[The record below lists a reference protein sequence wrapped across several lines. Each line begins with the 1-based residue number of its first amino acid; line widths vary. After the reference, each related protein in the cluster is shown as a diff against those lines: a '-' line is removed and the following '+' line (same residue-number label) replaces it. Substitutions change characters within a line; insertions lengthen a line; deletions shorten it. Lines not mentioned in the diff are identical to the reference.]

1 MMKSW
6 WKLLLALLGIT
17 AVLTPTL
24 PTHEAGVQ
32 TAAAQTA
39 VDPRFGAVESF
50 WAPNEAA
57 ELGIGWDRI
66 LFYWNEIQ
74 PNGPGD
80 WNTLHVLEEWLVDA
94 NNNGRTIL
102 GLLKNTPNWATDGE
116 FASGVP
122 RGLYLPIDDPGNLWA
137 NYVRQVTRYYGP
149 RGVHNWIVWNEPDI
163 AAGVY
168 GYEFG
173 GSTQDYYQLVKVAY
187 QVIKQ
192 VDPTATVHLGG
203 MTYWHDPSFLRQYLN
218 VVVADP
224 EAAAND
230 YFFDVISLHIYFRPE
245 TMSTII
251 GNAFAVQSAL
261 GISPLKAVWVNET
274 NARPSQDPEWPV
286 QVQAFE
292 LDLEQQAWYIPQAFA
307 LGFYAGA
314 ARMGIY
320 KLVDVNMSPG
330 DESWGLIRP
339 YDFSRRP
346 AYYSYQT
353 TIKYLSGFTY
363 PVRRE
368 AGGNYFIVSFTRPQG
383 LTRVMWARYGSP
395 VSLRVP
401 ALAESAQLVDALGNV
416 TVVTAVNGAYEITL
430 EPARCAGEC
439 LIGGPPLFLV
449 EEGVAPEQVPT
460 APPPPPPTNA
470 PVLTTTVTI
479 TPTVAA
485 TATLTPT
492 ATATATFTPTPTK
505 TPTATT
511 APTETFTPTP
521 SPTMTATQLPTME
534 PTMPVDTAVTDQP
547 SPSSQASWWFIGGG
561 VLLAIFI
568 AVVPKLRRPPNDA

>member
-1 MMKSW
+1 MKSW
-6 WKLLLALLGIT
+6 WKLLLVLVGIT
-17 AVLTPTL
+17 AVLTPAL
-24 PTHEAGVQ
+24 PAQEAGVQ

-39 VDPRFGAVESF
+39 ADPRFGAVESF

-57 ELGIGWDRI
+57 DLNVGWDRV

-94 NNNGRTIL
+94 NNHGRTIL
-102 GLLKNTPNWATDGE
+102 GLLKNTPVWATDGE
-116 FASGVP
+116 PYSGVP
-122 RGLYLPIDDPGNLWA
+122 RGLYLPVDDPGNLWA
-137 NYVRQVTRYYGP
+137 NYVRRVATYYGP

-173 GSTQDYYQLVKVAY
+173 GSTEDYYQLVKVAY
-187 QVIKQ
+187 QVIKA
-192 VDPTATVHLGG
+192 VDPTATIHLGG
-203 MTYWHDPSFLRQYLN
+203 MTYWHDPGFMRRYLL
-218 VVVADP
+218 VATADP

-245 TMSTII
+245 TMQTII
-251 GNAFAVQSAL
+251 GNAFSAQVEA
-261 GISPLKAVWVNET
+261 GISPLKEVWVNET
-274 NARPSQDPEWPV
+274 NARPSEDPEWPV
-286 QVQAFE
+286 QVELFP

-320 KLVDVNMSPG
+320 KLVDVNMAPG

-346 AYYSYQT
+346 AYYAYQN

-368 AGGNYFIVSFTRPQG
+368 MGSNYFIVSFNRPQG
-383 LTRVMWARYGSP
+383 VTRVMWARYGSP
-395 VSLRVP
+395 VELRVP
-401 ALAESAQLVDALGNV
+401 ALAESAQLVDVMGEV
-416 TVVTAVNGAYEITL
+416 EVVTAVNGFYNITL
-430 EPARCAGEC
+430 QGARCAGEC

-449 EEGVAPEQVPT
+449 EEGVVSEPGLSAQPISQPAVTPT
-460 APPPPPPTNA
+460 AT
-470 PVLTTTVTI
+470 LEI
-479 TPTVAA
+479 TA
-485 TATLTPT
+485 TAVLTPT
-492 ATATATFTPTPTK
+492 ATATATLTPTPEPTDTA
-505 TPTATT
+505 TPTATVS
-511 APTETFTPTP
+511 PTP
-521 SPTMTATQLPTME
+521 EEVETAVVTEIASLPTTTIPPGATIE
-534 PTMPVDTAVTDQP
+534 PPQAAKPTSGFAG
-547 SPSSQASWWFIGGG
+547 QASWWFIGLG
-561 VLLAIFI
+561 LLMAIFLT
-568 AVVPKLRRPPNDA
+568 VGTRRRR

>member
-6 WKLLLALLGIT
+6 WKVLLLLAGIT

-24 PTHEAGVQ
+24 PIQEAD
-32 TAAAQTA
+32 AQTA
-39 VDPRFGAVESF
+39 VDPRFGAIESF

-57 ELGIGWDRI
+57 DLNVGWDRI

-102 GLLKNTPNWATDGE
+102 GLLKNTPQWATDGE
-116 FASGVP
+116 PFSGVP
-122 RGLYLPIDDPGNLWA
+122 RGLYLPVDDPGNLWA
-137 NYVRQVTRYYGP
+137 SYVRRVVAYYGP

-163 AAGVY
+163 EAGVY

-173 GSTQDYYQLVKVAY
+173 GSTADYYQLVKVAY

-192 VDPTATVHLGG
+192 ADPTATVHLGG
-203 MTYWHDPSFLRQYLN
+203 MTYWHDPGFLRRYLS

-224 EAAAND
+224 EAAANN
-230 YFFDVISLHIYFRPE
+230 YYFDVITVHIYFRPE
-245 TMSTII
+245 TMQTII
-251 GNAFAVQSAL
+251 GSAFAAQVEK
-261 GISPLKAVWVNET
+261 GITPLKAVWVNET
-274 NARPSQDPEWPV
+274 NARPSKDPEWPV

-330 DESWGLIRP
+330 DESWGLVRP

-346 AYYSYQT
+346 AYYSYQN
-353 TIKYLSGFTY
+353 TIKYLAGFTY
-363 PVRRE
+363 PIRRE
-368 AGGNYFIVSFTRPQG
+368 MGSNYFIVSFSRPQG
-383 LTRVMWARYGSP
+383 LTRLMWARYGTP
-395 VSLRVP
+395 VTLQVP
-401 ALAESAQLVDALGNV
+401 ALAESAQLVDVMGNV
-416 TVVTAVNGAYEITL
+416 TVVTAVNGAYDITL
-430 EPARCAGEC
+430 EAARCAGEC

-460 APPPPPPTNA
+460 APPPPPPATSTPVITA
-470 PVLTTTVTI
+470 TAVLT
-479 TPTVAA
+479 PTLTA
-485 TATLTPT
+485 TATAAPTKTATPRPTNTSQPT
-492 ATATATFTPTPTK
+492 ATATVTLTPTPEETE
-505 TPTATT
+505 TAVATEIALLPTATLPQT
-511 APTETFTPTP
+511 STIEPPQ
-521 SPTMTATQLPTME
+521 STATK
-534 PTMPVDTAVTDQP
+534 
-547 SPSSQASWWFIGGG
+547 SGFSGQASWWFIGIGL
-561 VLLAIFI
+561 LLAGFI
-568 AVVPKLRRPPNDA
+568 AVRTRLRR

>member
-6 WKLLLALLGIT
+6 WKLLLVLAGIT

-24 PTHEAGVQ
+24 PIQEAD
-32 TAAAQTA
+32 AQTA

-57 ELGIGWDRI
+57 DLNVGWDRV

-74 PNGPGD
+74 PTGPGD

-94 NNNGRTIL
+94 NNHGRTIL
-102 GLLKNTPNWATDGE
+102 GLLKNTPVWATDGE
-116 FASGVP
+116 PFSGVP

-137 NYVRQVTRYYGP
+137 NYVRQVASYYGP

-173 GSTQDYYQLVKVAY
+173 GSTEDYYQLVKVAY
-187 QVIKQ
+187 QAIKA
-192 VDPTATVHLGG
+192 VDPTATIHLGG
-203 MTYWHDPSFLRQYLN
+203 MTYWHDPGFMRRYLR
-218 VVVADP
+218 VATADP
-224 EAAAND
+224 EAAANN

-245 TMSTII
+245 TMQLII
-251 GNAFAVQSAL
+251 GNAFAAQVET
-261 GISPLKAVWVNET
+261 GITPLKAVWVNET
-274 NARPSQDPEWPV
+274 NARPSSDPEWPV
-286 QVQAFE
+286 QVELFP

-320 KLVDVNMSPG
+320 KLVDVNMAPG

-346 AYYSYQT
+346 AYYSYQN

-368 AGGNYFIVSFTRPQG
+368 MGGNYFIVSFNRPQG
-383 LTRVMWARYGSP
+383 VTRVMWARYGTA

-401 ALAESAQLVDALGNV
+401 ALAESAQLVDVMGEV
-416 TVVTAVNGAYEITL
+416 EVVTAVNGAYDITL
-430 EPARCAGEC
+430 EGARCAGEC

-449 EEGVAPEQVPT
+449 EEGVVSEPGLSAQPISQP
-460 APPPPPPTNA
+460 AS
-470 PVLTTTVTI
+470 
-479 TPTVAA
+479 
-485 TATLTPT
+485 TPT
-492 ATATATFTPTPTK
+492 ATVEMTATAVLTPTLTATPTLTPSPEPTLTATATVSPTPEV
-505 TPTATT
+505 
-511 APTETFTPTP
+511 TETPALSEVEVAVATEVALLPTQTIA
-521 SPTMTATQLPTME
+521 SPTIESSAMPE
-534 PTMPVDTAVTDQP
+534 PASRFTT
-547 SPSSQASWWFIGGG
+547 QASWWFIGLGM
-561 VLLAIFI
+561 LIALFLAMRTRFW
-568 AVVPKLRRPPNDA
+568 R